1 MENIVVK
8 GTKFIKL
15 FATLSY
21 KTDVCPICGH
31 MHSVICMAL
40 INVMFQFII
49 NISSDICPQQYLTKS
64 LKNKIL

>member
-1 MENIVVK
+1 MSITNYIINLLQIKDRNIYFSTNFENVTIN

-31 MHSVICMAL
+31 KHSIICMAL
-40 INVMFQFII
+40 INVR
-49 NISSDICPQQYLTKS
+49 
-64 LKNKIL
+64 

>member
-1 MENIVVK
+1 MSITNYIINLLQIKDKNIYFSNEMENIVVK

-40 INVMFQFII
+40 INVR
-49 NISSDICPQQYLTKS
+49 
-64 LKNKIL
+64 